1 MLPDIFYLSWFDI
14 CSFISFLA
22 VALSVVVLAKKHQ
35 HKIDLLDKSS
45 QNSLSSISSTVLPPS
60 PTDLCSHDEYHEDED
75 SLSLDNLFPC
85 DQTEIYASKKISYII
100 EELVQTEASYVDNL
114 KLGLKNYANIYTRD
128 DLPYTL
134 KDTKIDLLGNIEE
147 ILYLHEKMILPMMLR
162 NQRDLKKLFDDFSEY
177 FDKNSF
183 YCYVTFTINKK
194 TSMELRQDHREYFK
208 TLQTEFNDK
217 LGIDSFLVQPIQ
229 RLTRYPLLLQQLI
242 SDFYKNG
249 INCKPVLMSCCKL
262 ETRMRNHLAVVNQS
276 EEIKSIEELD
286 ELNILQQGYFRKSN
300 EFDAYNHKSR
310 KKYRCKVFL
319 FDKCLLCTEV
329 KKKRLAYRCHFSWDS
344 IEVTVNNSKSIVVT
358 HRIKNRPE
366 YEFYAAE
373 AYVIKQWMR
382 CIGRI
387 SVSTRERLAIE
398 GNVTIP
404 MEVVLIIG
412 IIIWIMFR
420 LL

>member
-242 SDFYKNG
+242 S
-249 INCKPVLMSCCKL
+249 
-262 ETRMRNHLAVVNQS
+262 
-276 EEIKSIEELD
+276 
-286 ELNILQQGYFRKSN
+286 LNILQQGYFRKSN